1 MRPYTTATTGA
12 VAPRLGS
19 GEARQAYRTRAAGQ
33 EASSCPTMRITVAL
47 RETIRVMSDAAAQR
61 ELPQEDRG
69 AFG

>member
-1 MRPYTTATTGA
+1 
-12 VAPRLGS
+12 
-19 GEARQAYRTRAAGQ
+19 
-33 EASSCPTMRITVAL
+33 MRITVAL